1 MKIFVRIT
9 VNVYSTVIHNGQTIG
24 KKQNVRHWMKGL
36 MKCGI
41 DVQWNII
48 SHKERN
54 KVLIY
59 SITWMNLEDITL
71 REARSLKSTFHMIT
85 FI

>member
-1 MKIFVRIT
+1 
-9 VNVYSTVIHNGQTIG
+9 
-24 KKQNVRHWMKGL
+24 

-59 SITWMNLEDITL
+59 STTWMNLEDITL